1 MNFPTNVK
9 YAKSHEWL
17 RTEDNTGYIGITD
30 YAQSELGDVV
40 FVDIT
45 VAVGDTLSA
54 GDSFGTIEA
63 VKTVSDVYLPVAGT
77 VVEIN
82 GAISDSPDLLNNDP
96 FGDGW
101 MIKIELA
108 ADADASGMM
117 DAGVYQETVGH

>member
-17 RTEDNTGYIGITD
+17 RTEGTTGYIGITD

-45 VAVGDTLSA
+45 VGVGDTLSA

-82 GAISDSPDLLNNDP
+82 SAIADSPDLLNNDP

-108 ADADASGMM
+108 ADSDASGLMES
-117 DAGVYQETVGH
+117 GVYQETVGH